1 MLKTALFHIGEYVL
15 LMKRVFKKPE
25 KISVFFKTLVDEMH
39 AQGIGS
45 LFLIMVVSLAMGGV
59 TTIQTALQIE
69 NPLIPSWTLGFTV
82 RQAVITEL
90 APTIM
95 SLILAAKIGSR
106 IASELGTM
114 QITEQVDALEVMG
127 INSANYLILPKVI
140 ASLIVNPMLIFI
152 SICLCLIGG
161 YFTVLT
167 SISVVSTHEYLD
179 GLTAYFKIYDLVYV
193 YIKTV
198 VFAFIIIS
206 ISSYFG
212 YQTRG
217 TTLDVGKS
225 STNAL
230 VYSSLVM
237 LLFDFIITQIMF

>member
-1 MLKTALFHIGEYVL
+1 MLKKIFFHIGEYVF
-15 LMKRVFKKPE
+15 LMKRVFSKPE
-25 KISVFFKTLVDEMH
+25 KFSVFFKTLIDEMY
-39 AQGIGS
+39 AQGVGS
-45 LFLIMVVSLAMGGV
+45 LFLIIVVSVAMGGV

-69 NPLIPSWTLGFTV
+69 NPLIPSWSLGFTV

-114 QITEQVDALEVMG
+114 QITEQVDAIEVMG
-127 INSANYLILPKVI
+127 VNSANYLILPKIV

-152 SICLCLIGG
+152 SVCASLLGG
-161 YFTVLT
+161 YLIVAF
-167 SISVVSTHEYLD
+167 SVDSASTYDYID
-179 GLTAYFKIYDLVYV
+179 GLTAFFKMYDLLYVYV
-193 YIKTV
+193 KTI

-225 STNAL
+225 GTNAL
-230 VYSSLVM
+230 VYSALVM
-237 LLFDFIITQIMF
+237 LLFDFIITQIMY